1 MKQSNTSVKE
11 KIQKIRHNHS
21 LMMLICCGVPLL
33 LLVVAIYI
41 FGLSKSYLFWFI
53 LLLCPIMHYFMM
65 KDMHKKHSKKED
77 KCH

>member
-1 MKQSNTSVKE
+1 MKDLIKKFRQ
-11 KIQKIRHNHS
+11 NHS

-33 LLVVAIYI
+33 LLIISIYF
-41 FGLSKSYLFWFI
+41 FGLSKNYLLWLI

-65 KDMHKKHSKKED
+65 KDMHKKHSKKDMD